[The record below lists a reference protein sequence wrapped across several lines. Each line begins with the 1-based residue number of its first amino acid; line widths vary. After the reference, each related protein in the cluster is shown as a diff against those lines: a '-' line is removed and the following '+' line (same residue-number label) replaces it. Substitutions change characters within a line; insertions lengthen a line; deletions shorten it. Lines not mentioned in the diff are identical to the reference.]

1 MKKRFLSLLLLG
13 SVAITGCSSTT
24 NVETESSITS
34 IEESSSE
41 VPTTTESSV
50 EITETTT
57 VETTTVT
64 ETTMDPTVYSLEGMS
79 AEEIYAECEM
89 IIDTVMSSPGKT
101 VDEYYDSFKAAS
113 QDKDFPNFSFS
124 RAPIDCICGISSRRG
139 LILQSD
145 DTVAFEETWDTPLWV
160 WVTVNLSINDYEK
173 ATETYDLLSAT
184 YKVSKSTQEDDYWES
199 YAENPQGPFC
209 FLSMKKTGDAYDI
222 EYTYLSI

>member
-24 NVETESSITS
+24 NVETESNITS

-79 AEEIYAECEM
+79 AEEIYDECMM
-89 IIDTVMSSPGKT
+89 IFDTVMNSPGKT
-101 VDEYYDSFKAAS
+101 IDEYYDSFKAVS
-113 QDKDFPNFSFS
+113 QDKDFPSFSFS
-124 RAPIDCICGISSRRG
+124 RESIDCIYGISSRRG
-139 LILQSD
+139 LILQPD
-145 DTVAFEETWDTPLWV
+145 DTVAFEATGDSPLWV
-160 WVTVNLSINDYEK
+160 WVTVNLSINDFEK
-173 ATETYDLLSAT
+173 AKELYDLLSTT
-184 YKVSKSTQEDDYWES
+184 YIVTKSTQEDDCWET
-199 YAENPQGPFC
+199 YGENPQGPFC
-209 FLSMKKTGDAYDI
+209 FLSMKYNGSAYEI
-222 EYTYLSI
+222 EYTFLSI